1 MSTAADDSAV
11 EAAFEAVLAGRP
23 VPEQGTALAAFTEAV
38 RSSASSTGRPNAALA
53 ALLADGLPGDRAAV
67 AASSA
72 RRRPRGIRPARLFS
86 ARPVVQLAAG
96 AGLVLVAFTGA
107 GAAGALPDSLQH
119 GFATVAATVGVE
131 VEDPQPAQQELP
143 PVPSSTPTPDATEPT
158 DGAGD
163 DAQAPTVDDG
173 YTLEDWAEG
182 PAVGQSFGD
191 WVSEGARHGYADGA
205 VISREARERGIET
218 EDGTPSPAPETDDPA
233 APPARGPA
241 ATPGGAG
248 HGNSNPGPSRGPAG
262 GATSHPTGNAGGNGS
277 GNGSGHG
284 HP

>member
-1 MSTAADDSAV
+1 MTTAADDSAV

-23 VPEQGTALAAFTEAV
+23 VPEQGAGLAAFTEAV
-38 RSSASSTGRPNAALA
+38 RSSASSPGRPNAALA
-53 ALLADGLPGDRAAV
+53 DLLANGLLTDQPAYAAASPRRQGLALL
-67 AASSA
+67 
-72 RRRPRGIRPARLFS
+72 ARLFS
-86 ARPVVQLAAG
+86 ARPVVQVAAG
-96 AGLVLVAFTGA
+96 AGIALVAFTGA